1 MKLKINDRYYIT
13 QCYPEFCHGC
23 AFEHLNICTDR
34 FGLLNDLCV
43 QKNII
48 YIENE
53 SIKVLDYENSI
64 PK

>member
-1 MKLKINDRYYIT
+1 MKLKINDRYYTT
-13 QCYPEFCHGC
+13 QCYPKFCHGC
-23 AFEHLNICTDR
+23 TFEYLSICIDR
-34 FGLLNDLCV
+34 FSLLNDLCI